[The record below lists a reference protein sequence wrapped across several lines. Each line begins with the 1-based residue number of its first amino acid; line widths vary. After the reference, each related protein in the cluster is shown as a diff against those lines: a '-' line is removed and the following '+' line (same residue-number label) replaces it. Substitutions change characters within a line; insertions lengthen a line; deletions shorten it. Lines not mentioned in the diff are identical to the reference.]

1 MKIAITIS
9 TSVKPRRCRIP
20 EFYDAPAKSQSGT
33 GTWEDL
39 RNSCP
44 RNTRNDTKIIK
55 KRRSLLDCGGSRSA
69 TPLCSERAR
78 RDRPP
83 NPQTCASKHEMQ
95 WKAELCDAISE
106 DRMTS
111 EPLPRKA
118 PSRFALPAHSKNFP
132 LLAATRVVL
141 AVPCFPHAVFPFRV
155 FRACRGPI
163 PRQRAAKKWQRSD
176 SAPKLTM
183 LGLLHAWRPC
193 TQSLPPN

>member
-33 GTWEDL
+33 GTWIDL

-78 RDRPP
+78 RARPSKRP
-83 NPQTCASKHEMQ
+83 NGRIEIRNQ
-95 WKAELCDAISE
+95 WRAELCDAS
-106 DRMTS
+106 
-111 EPLPRKA
+111 
-118 PSRFALPAHSKNFP
+118 
-132 LLAATRVVL
+132 
-141 AVPCFPHAVFPFRV
+141 
-155 FRACRGPI
+155 
-163 PRQRAAKKWQRSD
+163 
-176 SAPKLTM
+176 PKTE
-183 LGLLHAWRPC
+183 
-193 TQSLPPN
+193 

>member
-1 MKIAITIS
+1 MTRKLSRNAGPFWTA
-9 TSVKPRRCRIP
+9 V
-20 EFYDAPAKSQSGT
+20 APQRDTALLGT
-33 GTWEDL
+33 GSQRSPSKPPNVRIE
-39 RNSCP
+39 
-44 RNTRNDTKIIK
+44 TRNAMEGGAL
-55 KRRSLLDCGGSRSA
+55 RRHL
-69 TPLCSERAR
+69 R
-78 RDRPP
+78 RQ
-83 NPQTCASKHEMQ
+83 N
-95 WKAELCDAISE
+95 
-106 DRMTS
+106 TS

-141 AVPCFPHAVFPFRV
+141 AVPCFPQAVFPFRV